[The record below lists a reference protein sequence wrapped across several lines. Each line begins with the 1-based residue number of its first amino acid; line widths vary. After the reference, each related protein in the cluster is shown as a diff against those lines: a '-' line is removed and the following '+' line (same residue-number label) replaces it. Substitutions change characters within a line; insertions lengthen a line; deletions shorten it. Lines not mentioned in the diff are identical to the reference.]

1 MEETMWNRG
10 MVVVGIMLVAAVFAG
25 ALGSCR
31 AEEPKQIPRSVIFGN
46 PEKALP
52 EISPDG
58 KMLAYAAP
66 LGGVLNVWVK
76 TIGHEDDR
84 AVTKDT
90 NRGIFRYFWSGDG
103 KRIMYLQDKG
113 GNENWQLYDVD
124 LATGETRSLTPY
136 ENVAVEIIG
145 QDKHFPT
152 HLIVGMNKEN
162 PSLHDVYH
170 LDLTTAELKLVAK
183 NPGNVAGW
191 LTDNYLQ
198 VKLAM
203 APTAQGGMDLLY
215 RAPGD
220 TVWTP
225 ILTWDSDNSLTSSPV
240 GFAKDGKTVYMVDS
254 RNANAARLVKMDLGT
269 GKTQVVTSDS
279 LYDVADIVI
288 NPDTYEVEAVGFTK
302 DRSEW
307 VVLDPALKKD
317 FDAIRRI
324 QPGDFNIASRDDAD
338 KTWVVGFTRD
348 DGPYA
353 YYAYDRVTGKATLL
367 FYTRPELLKYTL
379 APMEPVVFQARDG
392 LTVHGYA
399 TYPPGKPRK
408 NLPMVLNVHGGPWVR
423 DTWGYNPEAQW
434 LANRGYVCLQVNY
447 RGSTGYGKA
456 FLNAGDREWG
466 GKMHDDLIDA
476 VNMMVTAGTVDPKR
490 IAIFG
495 GSYGG
500 YAALV
505 GATFT
510 PDVFSCAVAEMGP
523 SNLITFIETVPPY
536 WSSMLTILYKRI
548 GNPQTDAE
556 FLKSRSP
563 LFKVDQIKIPMM
575 IAHGANDP
583 RVKQAESDQIVQV
596 MKDKGLYVEY
606 MVFPD
611 EGHGFA
617 KPENRLKFY
626 AAAEKF
632 LGQRLGGRYQE

>member
-1 MEETMWNRG
+1 MCNRS
-10 MVVVGIMLVAAVFAG
+10 VVVLGIMLGAVVLAG
-25 ALGSCR
+25 LSGLGR

-66 LGGVLNVWVK
+66 LDGVLNIWVK
-76 TIGHEDDR
+76 TIGREDDR

-90 NRGIFRYFWSGDG
+90 NRGIFNYFWGGDG
-103 KRIMYLQDKG
+103 KHVMYLQDKG
-113 GNENWQLYDVD
+113 GNENWQLYDID

-145 QDKHFPT
+145 RDKHFPT
-152 HLIVGMNKEN
+152 HLIIGMNKDDA
-162 PSLHDVYH
+162 SLHDAYH
-170 LDLTTAELKLVAK
+170 LDLATGELKMVAK

-198 VKLAM
+198 VKLAV
-203 APTAQGGMDLLY
+203 APTAEGGMDLLNKGTGE
-215 RAPGD
+215 APWS
-220 TVWTP
+220 T
-225 ILTWDSDNSLTSSPV
+225 ILTWDADNSLTSSPI
-240 GFAKDGKTVYMVDS
+240 GFAKDGKTVYMIDS
-254 RNANAARLVKMDLGT
+254 RDANAARLVKLNLET
-269 GKTQVVTSDS
+269 GKIDVLASDS
-279 LYDVADIVI
+279 LYDVADVLI
-288 NPDTYEVEAVGFTK
+288 NPDTYEVQAVGFTK

-307 VVLDPALKKD
+307 VVLDAALKKD
-317 FDAIRRI
+317 FDAIRTI

-338 KTWVVGFTRD
+338 KTWIVGFTRD

-353 YYAYDRVTGKATLL
+353 YYAYDRPTGKAKLL
-367 FYTRPELLKYTL
+367 FYTRPELLKYKM
-379 APMEPVVFQARDG
+379 APMEPVVFKARDG
-392 LTVHGYA
+392 LTIHGYA

-408 NLPMVLNVHGGPWVR
+408 SLPMILNVHGGPWVR
-423 DTWGYNPEAQW
+423 DTWGYDPEAQW

-456 FLNAGDREWG
+456 FVNAGDKEWG
-466 GKMHDDLIDA
+466 GKMHTDLIDA
-476 VNMMVTAGTVDPKR
+476 VEMMVKAGTVDPKR
-490 IAIFG
+490 IAIVG

-536 WSSMLTILYKRI
+536 WSSMLKILYKRL
-548 GNPQTDAE
+548 GNPETEAE
-556 FLKSRSP
+556 FLRSRSP
-563 LFKVDQIKIPMM
+563 LFKVDQIKIPML
-575 IAHGANDP
+575 IVHGANDP
-583 RVKQAESDQIVQV
+583 RVKQAESDQIVKV

-626 AAAEKF
+626 AVAEKF
-632 LGQRLGGRYQE
+632 LAQCLGGRYEE